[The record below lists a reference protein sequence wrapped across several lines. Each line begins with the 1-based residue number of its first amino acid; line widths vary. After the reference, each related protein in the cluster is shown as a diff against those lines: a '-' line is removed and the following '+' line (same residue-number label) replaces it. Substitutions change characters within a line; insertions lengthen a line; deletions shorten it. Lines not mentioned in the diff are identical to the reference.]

1 MTTEH
6 GMCAALEAVY
16 ELAVNRMGVR
26 PQNVLLWG
34 KSLGS
39 GPSVY
44 MASEHRPM
52 AGVVLVSPL
61 ASGARCV
68 CGAGV
73 PRALLGVA
81 DQLFMPSVERMARV
95 RVPVCVVHGTRDD
108 VVDVENAKALVAR
121 CGAGAAYTPLYV
133 PAGHNDVET
142 LHGARFV
149 AHVTAFLEF
158 ASRVTALPYAR
169 DVNE

>member
-1 MTTEH
+1 MTSER

-16 ELAVNRMGVR
+16 ALAANRMAVP
-26 PQNVLLWG
+26 PQKLLLWG
-34 KSLGS
+34 KSLGT

-68 CGAGV
+68 CGEGV

-81 DQLFMPSVERMARV
+81 DQLFMPSVERMPRV
-95 RVPVCVVHGTRDD
+95 QVPVCVVHGTRDD
-108 VVDVENAKALVAR
+108 VVAVENARALVAR
-121 CGAGAAYTPLYV
+121 CGARAAYPPLYV
-133 PAGHNDVET
+133 SAGHNDVET
-142 LHGARFV
+142 LHGACFV
-149 AHVTAFLEF
+149 AHVQRFLEH
-158 ASRVTALPYAR
+158 TAAVRAQPYVR
-169 DVNE
+169 DVDE